1 MGAELKELRVDEKSK
16 YFNTLGMMSKTF
28 PSIFTRVREFA
39 MEIIKDVPEEFK
51 EKNLLEQQISEL
63 IKNAVKHGNRNDP
76 SKKVRVWYGFDQ
88 DSARLI
94 VRDEG
99 EGFRQL
105 EEWNSF
111 NRKRLECLH
120 EQNYEKLGDYVS
132 FRTDDSDEM
141 DGGNALFAALE
152 YWNAGICFDEP
163 RTGVAMK
170 RTFC

>member
-1 MGAELKELRVDEKSK
+1 MDSIKDIGINGSSPLFSTEGLSFTE
-16 YFNTLGMMSKTF
+16 F
-28 PSIFTRVREFA
+28 PSDYRNIRYFA
-39 MEIIKDVPEEFK
+39 LLIVQNAPPEFK
-51 EKNLLEQQISEL
+51 ELNLLEQQISEL

-76 SKKVRVWYGFDQ
+76 SKKVRVWHGFDA

-132 FRTDDSDEM
+132 FRTDCSDDT

-152 YWNAGICFDEP
+152 YWNAGFCFDET
-163 RTGVAMK
+163 RTGVAM
-170 RTFC
+170 RRVFC

>member
-1 MGAELKELRVDEKSK
+1 MDSVKDIGIDGTSILFDTEGLTFSE
-16 YFNTLGMMSKTF
+16 F
-28 PSIFTRVREFA
+28 PSDYRNIRYFA
-39 MEIIKDVPEEFK
+39 LLIVQNAPPEFK
-51 EKNLLEQQISEL
+51 EFNLLEQQISEL
-63 IKNAVKHGNRNDP
+63 IKNAVKHGNNNDP

-99 EGFRQL
+99 KGFRSL
-105 EEWNSF
+105 EEWNRF

-132 FRTDDSDEM
+132 FRTDDSDEA

-152 YWNAGICFDEP
+152 YWNGGFCFDEA

-170 RTFC
+170 RTFR